1 MSCISCID
9 NIHLTQSAFET
20 MLEVMEKADSLRN
33 LSLGRVMLHAQ
44 QQRARNPTPGRD
56 FLYEG
61 TDGSG
66 GGGDV
71 TISPGT
77 QFTVRSEADV
87 EAQKRWRKEQRKAGR
102 QLNQR
107 QAAGGGGG
115 GGGGGGHGVDGDD
128 GNMAKDWLLD
138 LGFDELYL
146 EEERALGLQVLLLL
160 LSQYMCVALND

>member
-1 MSCISCID
+1 MYSCID

-115 GGGGGGHGVDGDD
+115 GGGGD
-128 GNMAKDWLLD
+128 MAKDWLLD

-160 LSQYMCVALND
+160 LLSQYMCVALND